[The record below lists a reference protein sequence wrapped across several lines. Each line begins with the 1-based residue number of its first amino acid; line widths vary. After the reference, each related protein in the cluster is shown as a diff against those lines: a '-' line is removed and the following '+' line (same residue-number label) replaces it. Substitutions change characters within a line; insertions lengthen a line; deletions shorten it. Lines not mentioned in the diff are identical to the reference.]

1 MSVFV
6 PVPYCLDDCGF
17 VVEPEVRQLM
27 KSATKN
33 IRVFFFILFLSH
45 IYRELLSYTYVK
57 LSILEIGGLVGCDV
71 GLRFKL
77 LNN

>member
-1 MSVFV
+1 MTV
-6 PVPYCLDDCGF
+6 
-17 VVEPEVRQLM
+17 QM